1 MRDARLL
8 FCEEAGLADRCDLRR
23 GLYRRSVSGRKR
35 SRSSSPGTGNPT
47 IGKRACLRR
56 APRVCVGWPLSAEP
70 EPTSIPSSPLI
81 PAARPAEGK
90 LRPDSHWATALWLTF
105 SASAIAAWVSR
116 FSWRA
121 CRNRVRKGASDNGNR
136 TGLYKES
143 ISILLIPQL
152 MRYLIVTR
160 RAHDQSCFKIHRNG
174 LMIVTPSTSR
184 PWLMSSEYNS
194 LHPSARAAATMAA
207 SQ

>member
-35 SRSSSPGTGNPT
+35 SRSSSPGAGNPT

-56 APRVCVGWPLSAEP
+56 ARRVCVGWPLSAEP

-90 LRPDSHWATALWLTF
+90 LRPESHWATALWLTF

-121 CRNRVRKGASDNGNR
+121 CRNRVRKGASDNG
-136 TGLYKES
+136 TGPAYIRNQYQYYLY
-143 ISILLIPQL
+143 P
-152 MRYLIVTR
+152 
-160 RAHDQSCFKIHRNG
+160 N
-174 LMIVTPSTSR
+174 
-184 PWLMSSEYNS
+184 
-194 LHPSARAAATMAA
+194 
-207 SQ
+207 